1 MQDKFRELM
10 QKEIKM
16 IDVKA
21 FEDFYGSGAWYR
33 KNSNLQCNSG
43 IREYHDLLLRTEL
56 NKRKSKNVV
65 AIYNDI
71 LKGNV

>member
-1 MQDKFRELM
+1 M